1 MNLYDLLSSVLGFP
15 GSGVNE
21 IISAGC
27 VAFLLLFSIITI
39 DLIYK
44 LFLRFLPNNLR

>member
-1 MNLYDLLSSVLGFP
+1 MLLYDLLISVIGNASDANTVIL
-15 GSGVNE
+15 SG
-21 IISAGC
+21 A
-27 VAFLLLFSIITI
+27 VALCLLFFTVTV